1 MLGVEGLGV
10 LKILLETHK
19 IFPDIYP
26 RLNPSILNSQG
37 HTIVHQIMKVPYST
51 IALDVVMLVCSYLT
65 DVTLCDSD
73 GSLKK
78 LCTKLGAEDQRG
90 EYVKSILQL
99 HSDSSTEEIKTVELL
114 VNASPKTTVP
124 EKNLEVNSP
133 KNKKPSEQ
141 YNDGIRVAEVIIDK
155 QLTINECIDFISK
168 HLNKMESFKYDLSL
182 TYNFEAN
189 DQNYT
194 EVKPPKIEN
203 NEHYTLN
210 ADELAVEEELN
221 TEIIEPI
228 TDNVDKEFNINK
240 FDGLEWEV
248 ECTENVW
255 KWLSKKKMLRNL
267 KFKLV
272 QQIRQLASGDWSTV
286 VHKRLEHIPKGV
298 YLYETKLSKAA
309 RIIWQKA
316 IAFSERSS
324 HSTFTT
330 SKTNS
335 EVKGAIYTDV
345 IRVWD
350 VVLNHDHL
358 SATIERIVKSIL
370 RGEQC
375 MVHKNLRN
383 QTSITVSDKKSAK
396 KLPHIWIEADINRNS
411 SSQDNI
417 HTLCPPGSADDR
429 EYHIVKFYSFNSQLI
444 SSLLQNQANV
454 NVEFPFRV
462 TELEHAII
470 NLKHDPPAPIILLG
484 RSGTGKTTCCLYR
497 LLSRFI
503 HYWTQAKAGG
513 PLIPRTI
520 EFKSKGKI

>member
-1 MLGVEGLGV
+1 M
-10 LKILLETHK
+10 
-19 IFPDIYP
+19 
-26 RLNPSILNSQG
+26 NSQG
-37 HTIVHQIMKVPYST
+37 NTIVHQIMKVPYST
-51 IALDVVMLVCSYLT
+51 MALDVVMLVCSYLT
-65 DVTLCDSD
+65 GASVCDSD

-78 LCTKLGAEDQRG
+78 LCTKLGAKDQRV

-99 HSDSSTEEIKTVELL
+99 HSDASTEEIKKMELL

-124 EKNLEVNSP
+124 DKNVEGNSL
-133 KNKKPSEQ
+133 KNKKPSEHF
-141 YNDGIRVAEVIIDK
+141 NDGIRVAEVIIDK
-155 QLTINECIDFISK
+155 QLTINECIDFVNK
-168 HLNKMESFKYDLSL
+168 HLNKMESFVYDLSH
-182 TYNFEAN
+182 TYNFGADN
-189 DQNYT
+189 QNHT
-194 EVKPPKIEN
+194 DVKPDKIEN
-203 NEHYTLN
+203 NEHYKLN

-228 TDNVDKEFNINK
+228 SDKIGKEFNTNI

-248 ECTENVW
+248 ECTENIW
-255 KWLSKKKMLRNL
+255 KWLSKKMLRNL
-267 KFKLV
+267 KLKLV
-272 QQIRQLASGDWSTV
+272 LQIRQLASGNWSTV

-309 RIIWQKA
+309 RIIWQMA

-324 HSTFTT
+324 HSTLTT

-335 EVKGAIYTDV
+335 EVKGAIYTEV

-358 SATIERIVKSIL
+358 SATIERIVKSIS

-375 MVHKNLRN
+375 MLHKNLRK
-383 QTSITVSDKKSAK
+383 QTSIMVPDKQSAK
-396 KLPHIWIEADINRNS
+396 KLPHFWIEADINRNS
-411 SSQDNI
+411 ISQDNI
-417 HTLCPPGSADDR
+417 HKLCPPGSADDR

-444 SSLLQNQANV
+444 SSLLQNQANI
-454 NVEFPFRV
+454 NVEFPFHV

-497 LLSRFI
+497 LWSRFI